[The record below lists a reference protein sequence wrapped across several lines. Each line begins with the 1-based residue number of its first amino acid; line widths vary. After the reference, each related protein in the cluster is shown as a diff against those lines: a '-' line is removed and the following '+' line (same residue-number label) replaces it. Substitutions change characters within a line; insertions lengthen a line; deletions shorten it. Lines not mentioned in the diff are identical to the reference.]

1 MVYYFLIIYV
11 LAIDDNK
18 RFSAIKSGS
27 TLSNNNQFST
37 SSGDKSIGDN
47 KKPQKTSNKIRKPI
61 DLGAAATFAANAS
74 SAQPSNNITQQPV
87 SNKSTTNIDLFGTD
101 DDVIS
106 GGNNTVNVS
115 NQYQQPSSLVI
126 TGDDDD
132 DFDPRSFGR
141 WVIEITHESSG

>member
-1 MVYYFLIIYV
+1 MNIRIECFYLRNFTFI
-11 LAIDDNK
+11 AADDNK
-18 RFSAIKSGS
+18 RFSAIKTGS
-27 TLSNNNQFST
+27 TSSNNNQFST
-37 SSGDKSIGDN
+37 SSGDKTAGE

-87 SNKSTTNIDLFGTD
+87 SNKSTTNFDLFATD
-101 DDVIS
+101 DDVS
-106 GGNNTVNVS
+106 GGGNISANVS

-141 WVIEITHESSG
+141 